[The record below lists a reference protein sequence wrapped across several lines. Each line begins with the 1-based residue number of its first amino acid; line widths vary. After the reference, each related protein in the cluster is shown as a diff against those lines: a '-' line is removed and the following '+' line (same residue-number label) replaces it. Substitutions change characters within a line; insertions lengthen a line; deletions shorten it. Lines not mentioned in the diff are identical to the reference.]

1 MTLEE
6 IKAELKEIVGFYE
19 VYFLDDG
26 EIELEGAWTAEE
38 LRRVLELHAA
48 YMELM
53 KKEGGNEG

>member
-19 VYFLDDG
+19 VYFLDDR
-26 EIELEGAWTAEE
+26 EIELRGAWTADE

-53 KKEGGNEG
+53 KKEML